1 MIPHGGVV
9 LRMRRYVQGIA
20 LLAALIV
27 AISASCRR
35 QQPSLIDRN
44 QPPDTQLWYAP
55 PDSSEYEYTVHMYW
69 RGVDRDGTTSR
80 FIWAVQD
87 TIAGQGLSWNPALRL
102 RDYRAGRITSRTD
115 SVFAFTA
122 YKNVSGVGVRKNRQA
137 FFVAAID
144 DNGVIDP
151 FPAAVEFV
159 ATIAQLPQIKFT
171 NHIDGVKKPY
181 HYQIPPKDTVGMY
194 KPFKI
199 SYHGITA
206 NGQIRGYQYFPLST
220 EIVVP
225 GSGIWYDYDPANPDT
240 TRDFP
245 NLVSDPIPNGTFRFA
260 AKCIDDAG
268 AESQIDAGQ
277 FRSGVSQIVVNF
289 DPNTWMTRVKRTTF
303 YDSGPVVS
311 DINFTDSTPDT
322 VPYKTW
328 MTIYYYAHDDKRDT
342 RLCSVADPDECIDF
356 NVKVVRASARSGA
369 AFEDSGLL
377 PRSGVHDSDANS
389 TADSN
394 SINIGSFEYDLRA
407 VSVDENGTRDGT
419 PASVHI
425 IGNYDPT
432 MDTFDMQ
439 DQFGVPVNTAVVDTI
454 TWNFY
459 KGIGWPYD
467 SPSDTTQ
474 TDGRLFKLF
483 GFRMI
488 ATGHDDPRDPKNSA
502 VKAWRYGTFTG
513 YQSLDNPGHS
523 EQIGR
528 AGAAWFGGDAP
539 NHVNELSQVKVRYDD
554 KEGDDVFANPED
566 FGLGYVNQVI
576 TVVFYGRDTE
586 LLEPNFD
593 QYVFWNFVPPGEKAS
608 TTSTKNLINSISAAE
623 SGRWTQPK
631 IVSFYLKFTR

>member
-1 MIPHGGVV
+1 MT
-9 LRMRRYVQGIA
+9 
-20 LLAALIV
+20 
-27 AISASCRR
+27 ASCRR

-151 FPAAVEFV
+151 QPAAVEFV
-159 ATIAQLPQIKFT
+159 ATIAQLPQIRFT
-171 NHIDGVKKPY
+171 NHIDGVKRPY
-181 HYQIPPKDTVGMY
+181 RFQTPPKDTVGMY
-194 KPFKI
+194 KPFAI
-199 SYHGITA
+199 SYHGITS

-220 EIVVP
+220 EIIVP
-225 GSGIWYDYDPANPDT
+225 GSGLWYDNVADT
-240 TRDFP
+240 TRNFA
-245 NLVSDPIPNGTFRFA
+245 NTVEDPIPNGTFRFA

-268 AESQIDAGQ
+268 AESQIDAGA

-289 DPNTWMTRVKRTTF
+289 DPNTWLTRVKRTTF
-303 YDSGPVVS
+303 YADSVVVR
-311 DINFTDSTPDT
+311 DINFTDNKPDT
-322 VPYKTW
+322 VPYKSW
-328 MTIYYYAHDDKRDT
+328 ITIFYYAHDDRRDT
-342 RLCSVADPDECIDF
+342 RLCSIADPDECIDF
-356 NVKVVRASARSGA
+356 NVKLIRQSDRLPNTG
-369 AFEDSGLL
+369 ENSGLL

-394 SINIGSFEYDLRA
+394 SVNIGSFEYDVQA
-407 VSVDENGTRDGT
+407 VAVDENLTRDGT
-419 PASVHI
+419 PATVHV

-432 MDTFDMQ
+432 LDTFTME
-439 DQFGVPVNTAVVDTI
+439 DQFGAPVNTAVVDTVV
-454 TWNFY
+454 WNFY

-467 SPSDTTQ
+467 AESDTVQ
-474 TDGRLFKLF
+474 TDDRFFKEF

-488 ATGHDDPRDPKNSA
+488 AGGHDDKRDPKDSA
-502 VKAWRYGTFTG
+502 IKSWRYGTFTG
-513 YQSLDNPGHS
+513 FQSLDNPGTQV
-523 EQIGR
+523 QIGR
-528 AGAAWFGGDAP
+528 SGAAWFPSDTP
-539 NHVNELSQVKVRYDD
+539 NHVSELAKVKVRYDD
-554 KEGDDVFANPED
+554 PAGDDVFANPAEY
-566 FGLGYVNQVI
+566 GIGYVNQVI
-576 TVVFYGRDTE
+576 TIVFYGRDTQ

-593 QYVFWNFVPPGEKAS
+593 QYVFWNLVPADEKAGAL
-608 TTSTKNLINSISAAE
+608 STKNLINSINASE
-623 SGRWTQPK
+623 SGRWTHPK
-631 IVSFYLKFTR
+631 VVSFYLRLTR